1 MLLQYNKWIDQ
12 QLKDAMDVVVQG
24 HISLKKVS
32 KFWNI
37 PFNLAI
43 TSLQWQ
49 NQNKENGFARCASK
63 PKDEAIVTWILN
75 MRKVGLSIILQL
87 ELKVVEVTRT
97 RPTPFL
103 NGVLGIDWWYWFKSK
118 HPKINIRI
126 VKNQN
131 FKGTRVN

>member
-1 MLLQYNKWIDQ
+1 
-12 QLKDAMDVVVQG
+12 
-24 HISLKKVS
+24 
-32 KFWNI
+32 
-37 PFNLAI
+37 
-43 TSLQWQ
+43 
-49 NQNKENGFARCASK
+49 
-63 PKDEAIVTWILN
+63 

-126 VKNQN
+126 VKN
-131 FKGTRVN
+131 